1 MEATKAN
8 TAYSAGAEDLGLLRK
23 KLEKEQRALRIHAF
37 LKNKASV
44 VGLVLVLLMIVIALA
59 APLLTGLSGTD
70 PYTNAVTQRLQAPS
84 AEHWFGTDDL
94 GRDVFARVIYGTR
107 ISLFVG
113 FSVSVLAGA
122 AGLLIGLYSCY
133 NTVLD
138 AVLMRI
144 CDGLKAVPS
153 TLLAICLMAVL
164 GPSIRNVILSLAVVS
179 TPSMARMVR
188 SAALSAREQTY
199 VEAMTCLGATPS
211 HILWRHIM
219 PNTLS
224 PVIVQMTFV
233 FASAIITEA
242 ALSFLG
248 AGVPVPEPSWGSIL
262 SQGRTYIYTAWW
274 LILYPG
280 LFTAVSVMGF
290 NLFGDG
296 VRDLLDPLSH

>member
-8 TAYSAGAEDLGLLRK
+8 AAYSAGAEDLGLLRK

-133 NTVLD
+133 NKVLD

-199 VEAMTCLGATPS
+199 VEAMTATFCGGTSCPTPF
-211 HILWRHIM
+211 R
-219 PNTLS
+219 
-224 PVIVQMTFV
+224 
-233 FASAIITEA
+233 
-242 ALSFLG
+242 
-248 AGVPVPEPSWGSIL
+248 
-262 SQGRTYIYTAWW
+262 R
-274 LILYPG
+274 
-280 LFTAVSVMGF
+280 
-290 NLFGDG
+290 
-296 VRDLLDPLSH
+296 

>member
-1 MEATKAN
+1 MILALVIT
-8 TAYSAGAEDLGLLRK
+8 LGLSLGK
-23 KLEKEQRALRIHAF
+23 IKVKGVSLGLAWILFIGLIFGHFSLNLDEHLLHF
-37 LKNKASV
+37 LKEFGLILFVYSIGLEVGPGFFSSFRGGGKSLNILSIV
-44 VGLVLVLLMIVIALA
+44 VVALSIVTTLVVYSFSGTSATTLVGI
-59 APLLTGLSGTD
+59 LSG
-70 PYTNAVTQRLQAPS
+70 AVTNTPGLGAAQQAFSDLRHIDAPS
-84 AEHWFGTDDL
+84 IATG
-94 GRDVFARVIYGTR
+94 Y
-107 ISLFVG
+107 
-113 FSVSVLAGA
+113 
-122 AGLLIGLYSCY
+122 
-133 NTVLD
+133 
-138 AVLMRI
+138 
-144 CDGLKAVPS
+144 
-153 TLLAICLMAVL
+153 AICLMAVL

>member
-1 MEATKAN
+1 MEATKNIA
-8 TAYSAGAEDLGLLRK
+8 ADAEDLKALRK
-23 KLEKEQRALRIHAF
+23 RLEKEQRQLRVRAF
-37 LKNKASV
+37 LKNKMSV
-44 VGLVLVLLMIVIALA
+44 VGLVIVLLMIVIAIT
-59 APLLTGLSGTD
+59 APLLTGITGTD
-70 PYTNAVTQRLQAPS
+70 PYTNAVSNRLQAPS

-107 ISLFVG
+107 ISLLVG
-113 FSVSVLAGA
+113 FSVSLLAGA
-122 AGLLIGLYSCY
+122 LGMLIGLYSCY
-133 NTVLD
+133 NKVLD

-144 CDGLKAVPS
+144 CDGLKAIPS

-164 GPSIRNVILSLAVVS
+164 EPSVKNVIISLAVVN
-179 TPSMARMVR
+179 TPSLARIVR

-199 VEAMTCLGATPS
+199 VEAMTCLGASPS
-211 HILWRHIM
+211 RILWRHIM

-233 FASAIITEA
+233 FASSIITEA

-280 LFTAVSVMGF
+280 IFTAVSVLGF

>member
-1 MEATKAN
+1 MEATKNPA
-8 TAYSAGAEDLGLLRK
+8 AEMDGLRTLRK
-23 KLEKEQRALRIHAF
+23 RLEKEQRQLRIRAF

-44 VGLVLVLLMIVIALA
+44 AGLIIVLVMVAIALA
-59 APLLTGLSGTD
+59 APLLTHLSGTD
-70 PYTNAVTQRLQAPS
+70 PYTNAVSQRLQAPS
-84 AEHWFGTDDL
+84 AQHWFGTDDL

-113 FSVSVLAGA
+113 FLVSVLAGIL
-122 AGLLIGLYSCY
+122 GLLIGLYSCY
-133 NTVLD
+133 NKVLD
-138 AVLMRI
+138 AVLMRV
-144 CDGLKAVPS
+144 CDGLKAIPS

-164 GPSIRNVILSLAVVS
+164 GPSIRNVIISLVVVS
-179 TPSMARMVR
+179 TPSLARMVR

-199 VEAMTCLGATPS
+199 VEAMTCLGASPS

-233 FASAIITEA
+233 FASAILTEA

-262 SQGRTYIYTAWW
+262 SLGRTYVYTAWW
-274 LILYPG
+274 LILFPG
-280 LFTAVSVMGF
+280 VFTALSVLGF

>member
-1 MEATKAN
+1 MEATKTY
-8 TAYSAGAEDLGLLRK
+8 TAGSAELKALRRR
-23 KLEKEQRALRIHAF
+23 LEGEQRSLRIHAF
-37 LKNKASV
+37 LKNRASV
-44 VGLVLVLLMIVIALA
+44 VGLALVVLLVLVALA

-70 PYTNAVTQRLQAPS
+70 PYTNAVSQRLQPPGPG
-84 AEHWFGTDDL
+84 HWFGTDDV

-122 AGLLIGLYSCY
+122 MGLLIGLYSCY
-133 NTVLD
+133 NKVLD

-144 CDGLKAVPS
+144 CDGLKAIPS

-164 GPSIRNVILSLAVVS
+164 GPSVRNVIISLMVVS
-179 TPSMARMVR
+179 TPSLARMVR
-188 SAALSAREQTY
+188 SSALAAREQTY
-199 VEAMTCLGATPS
+199 VEAMVCLGASPTR
-211 HILWRHIM
+211 ILWKHIM

-233 FASAIITEA
+233 FASAILSEA

-262 SQGRTYIYTAWW
+262 SQGRTYVYTAWW

-280 LFTAVSVMGF
+280 VFTALAVLGF

-296 VRDLLDPLSH
+296 VRDLLDPMSH

>member
-1 MEATKAN
+1 MEATKN
-8 TAYSAGAEDLGLLRK
+8 YTAGSEDLRSLRRR
-23 KLEKEQRALRIHAF
+23 LEKEQRSLRIRAF
-37 LKNKASV
+37 LRNRASV
-44 VGLVLVLLMIVIALA
+44 VGLVLVVLLIIIALI
-59 APLLTGLSGTD
+59 APILTGISGTD
-70 PYTNAVTQRLQAPS
+70 PYTNAVSQRLMAPS

-113 FSVSVLAGA
+113 FSVSVLAGVL
-122 AGLLIGLYSCY
+122 GLLIGLYSCY
-133 NTVLD
+133 NKVLD

-144 CDGLKAVPS
+144 CDGLKAIPS

-164 GPSIRNVILSLAVVS
+164 GPSIRNVIISLMVVS
-179 TPSMARMVR
+179 TPSLARMVR
-188 SAALSAREQTY
+188 SSALSAREQTY
-199 VEAMTCLGATPS
+199 VEAMVCLGASPTR
-211 HILWRHIM
+211 ILWKHIM
-219 PNTLS
+219 PNTIS

-233 FASAIITEA
+233 FASAILSEA

-262 SQGRTYIYTAWW
+262 SQGRTYVYTAWW

-280 LFTAVSVMGF
+280 IFTALAVLGF

-296 VRDLLDPLSH
+296 VRDLLDPMAH

>member
-1 MEATKAN
+1 MEATKNPA
-8 TAYSAGAEDLGLLRK
+8 AEMDGLRALRK
-23 KLEKEQRALRIHAF
+23 RLEKEQRQLRIRAF

-44 VGLVLVLLMIVIALA
+44 AGLIIVLVMVAIALA
-59 APLLTGLSGTD
+59 APLLTYLSGTD
-70 PYTNAVTQRLQAPS
+70 PYTNAVSQRLQAPS
-84 AEHWFGTDDL
+84 AQHWFGTDDL

-113 FSVSVLAGA
+113 FSVSVLAGIL
-122 AGLLIGLYSCY
+122 GLLIGLYSCY
-133 NTVLD
+133 NKVLD
-138 AVLMRI
+138 AVLMRV
-144 CDGLKAVPS
+144 CDGLKAIPS

-164 GPSIRNVILSLAVVS
+164 GPSIRNVIISLVVVS
-179 TPSMARMVR
+179 TPSLARMVR

-199 VEAMTCLGATPS
+199 VEAMTCLGASPS

-233 FASAIITEA
+233 FASAILTEA

-262 SQGRTYIYTAWW
+262 SLGRTYVYTAWW
-274 LILYPG
+274 LILFPG
-280 LFTAVSVMGF
+280 VFTALSVLGF

>member
-1 MEATKAN
+1 MEATKN
-8 TAYSAGAEDLGLLRK
+8 YTAGSGELKALRRR
-23 KLEKEQRALRIHAF
+23 LEKEQRSLRIHAF
-37 LKNKASV
+37 LKNRASV
-44 VGLVLVLLMIVIALA
+44 VGLVLVLLMILIALA

-70 PYTNAVTQRLQAPS
+70 PYTNAVSLRLQPPS
-84 AEHWFGTDDL
+84 AAHWFGTDDL

-133 NTVLD
+133 NKVLD
-138 AVLMRI
+138 VVLMRI
-144 CDGLKAVPS
+144 CDGLKAIPS

-164 GPSIRNVILSLAVVS
+164 GPSIRNVVISLMVVS
-179 TPSMARMVR
+179 TPSLARMVR

-199 VEAMTCLGATPS
+199 VEAMTCLGASPTR
-211 HILWRHIM
+211 ILWKHIM

-233 FASAIITEA
+233 FASAILSEA

-262 SQGRTYIYTAWW
+262 SQGRTYVYTAWW

-280 LFTAVSVMGF
+280 VFTALAVLGF

-296 VRDLLDPLSH
+296 IRDLLDPMTH

>member
-1 MEATKAN
+1 MEATKTY
-8 TAYSAGAEDLGLLRK
+8 TAGSEELRALRRR
-23 KLEKEQRALRIHAF
+23 LEKEQRALRIHAF
-37 LKNKASV
+37 LRNRASV
-44 VGLVLVLLMIVIALA
+44 AGLVLVLVLVVIAMA
-59 APLLTGLSGTD
+59 APLLTSLSATD
-70 PYTNAVTQRLQAPS
+70 PYTNAVSQRLQAPS
-84 AEHWFGTDDL
+84 AAHWVGTDDL

-113 FSVSVLAGA
+113 FSVSVLAGI

-133 NTVLD
+133 NKVLD

-144 CDGLKAVPS
+144 CDGLKAIPS

-164 GPSIRNVILSLAVVS
+164 GPSVRNVIISLVVVNTPSLA
-179 TPSMARMVR
+179 RIVR

-199 VEAMTCLGATPS
+199 VEAMVCLGASPS
-211 HILWRHIM
+211 RILWRHIM

-233 FASAIITEA
+233 FASAILSEA

-262 SQGRTYIYTAWW
+262 SQGRTYVYTAWW

-280 LFTAVSVMGF
+280 VFTALAVLGF

-296 VRDLLDPLSH
+296 VRDLLDPRAH